1 LQNDLC
7 CVHILKFNLI
17 NQKLKNMKTLRNKVN
32 LIGNLGSKPEYKVL
46 DGGQK
51 LAKVSIATNETYKN
65 AKGERITETQWHNV
79 VAWGKVAEIL
89 EKYTEVGSKVAVEGK
104 LVNKQYTDKSGTKRY
119 STEVQIS
126 ELLLLG
132 GKNVEA
138 SN

>member
-1 LQNDLC
+1 
-7 CVHILKFNLI
+7 
-17 NQKLKNMKTLRNKVN
+17 MKTLRNKVN

-104 LVNKQYTDKSGTKRY
+104 LVNKQYTDKTGTKRY
-119 STEVQIS
+119 ITEVQIS
-126 ELLLLG
+126 ELLLLS
-132 GKNVEA
+132 GKNVDA